1 MSTFDSNKIKN
12 VVLLGHAGSGKTTLA
27 ESMLFEAGAI
37 TRRGSI
43 EGQNT
48 VSDYHTLEQERRNSI
63 FSSIMNMQWKDNK
76 INLIDT
82 PGFDDF
88 VGEVIAALRV
98 ADTGVMVLNAQNGV
112 EVGTEIIWDYTEQF
126 KTPMLFVVNQL
137 DSDKANFDETLNQA
151 RDRFGSKVTIVQYP
165 LNSGPAFNSI
175 VDVLKMVVYKFPAN
189 GGKPEKLPIPD
200 AEKEKAN
207 ELHNNLVETI
217 AANDEGLME
226 IFFDKGNLDE
236 EEMVKGLKLSMIH
249 HDIFPVFCCSG
260 KQNMGTGRVM
270 GFIHDIA
277 PAAVDMP
284 PIQRVSGQTLSC
296 DPKGFKTLFVFKTS
310 NEANLG
316 LMTYF
321 KVCSGTLKAGDELT
335 NSKTENSER
344 LSQLYVV
351 NGKNRNQV
359 NELVAGDIGAT
370 VKLKNTATNTTLFEK
385 THPFHISPIEFPEP
399 RMQAAIHAENSA
411 DIEKIAQAL
420 HAIHV
425 EDPTLL
431 IENSQELKQM
441 IISGQGELHLNMVKW
456 KVENTTKAKFE
467 YIQPRIPYRETIRK
481 SAQTQYRH
489 KKQSGGAGQFAEV
502 HMMVEHYYD
511 GMPEPANMNVRSTEE
526 IQLDWGGKLVFKNC
540 VVGGAIDTRFMSS
553 IMKGIMERMVEGP
566 LTGSYVRDV
575 RVCVYDGKMHPVDSN
590 DNAFRIAARSAFRDA
605 FKQADPQILEPIY
618 DVEIMVTSH
627 AMGDVI
633 GDLQTRRALIMGMDT
648 AGHYQVIKAQAPLME
663 LYKYSSSL
671 RSWSQG
677 AAKHTQRFAEYR
689 PVPADVQAK
698 LIAAHEAEEEE
709 H

>member
-648 AGHYQVIKAQAPLME
+648 AGHYQVIKACAPLME

-671 RSWSQG
+671 RSLSQG

-698 LIAAHEAEEEE
+698 LIAAHKAEEEE

>member
-618 DVEIMVTSH
+618 DVEIMVTSY

-671 RSWSQG
+671 RSLSQG

-698 LIAAHEAEEEE
+698 LIAAHKAEEEE

>member
-27 ESMLFEAGAI
+27 ESMLVEAGAI

-671 RSWSQG
+671 RSLSQG

-698 LIAAHEAEEEE
+698 LIAAHKAEEEE

>member
-296 DPKGFKTLFVFKTS
+296 DPKGCTNVFVFKTS
-310 NEANLG
+310 N
-316 LMTYF
+316 
-321 KVCSGTLKAGDELT
+321 
-335 NSKTENSER
+335 
-344 LSQLYVV
+344 
-351 NGKNRNQV
+351 
-359 NELVAGDIGAT
+359 
-370 VKLKNTATNTTLFEK
+370 
-385 THPFHISPIEFPEP
+385 
-399 RMQAAIHAENSA
+399 
-411 DIEKIAQAL
+411 
-420 HAIHV
+420 
-425 EDPTLL
+425 
-431 IENSQELKQM
+431 
-441 IISGQGELHLNMVKW
+441 
-456 KVENTTKAKFE
+456 
-467 YIQPRIPYRETIRK
+467 
-481 SAQTQYRH
+481 
-489 KKQSGGAGQFAEV
+489 
-502 HMMVEHYYD
+502 
-511 GMPEPANMNVRSTEE
+511 
-526 IQLDWGGKLVFKNC
+526 
-540 VVGGAIDTRFMSS
+540 
-553 IMKGIMERMVEGP
+553 
-566 LTGSYVRDV
+566 
-575 RVCVYDGKMHPVDSN
+575 
-590 DNAFRIAARSAFRDA
+590 
-605 FKQADPQILEPIY
+605 
-618 DVEIMVTSH
+618 
-627 AMGDVI
+627 
-633 GDLQTRRALIMGMDT
+633 
-648 AGHYQVIKAQAPLME
+648 
-663 LYKYSSSL
+663 
-671 RSWSQG
+671 
-677 AAKHTQRFAEYR
+677 
-689 PVPADVQAK
+689 
-698 LIAAHEAEEEE
+698 
-709 H
+709 